1 LDCTVVIIFKVVHAH
16 FILGGRMHALIGVFA
31 FLNESSRVVR
41 NIEDVVDP
49 LVEEDD
55 LIILSYYDAVVVEFD
70 QIFKLILLTH
80 VSKSFTVYLDEGSCE
95 GIEEDEG
102 N

>member
-1 LDCTVVIIFKVVHAH
+1 
-16 FILGGRMHALIGVFA
+16 MHALIGVLA
-31 FLNESSRVVR
+31 FLHESSRVVR

-70 QIFKLILLTH
+70 QIFKHLQQLILLTH